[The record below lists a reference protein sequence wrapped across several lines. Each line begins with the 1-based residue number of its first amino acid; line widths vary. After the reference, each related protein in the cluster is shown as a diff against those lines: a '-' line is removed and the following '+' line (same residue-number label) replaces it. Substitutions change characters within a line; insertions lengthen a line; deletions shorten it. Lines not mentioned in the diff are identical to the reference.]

1 MKLSSLTY
9 LALCGAILASC
20 KGNKASEE
28 VPAGIVDPFDYT
40 LTVNNID
47 GEDSTF
53 VYLYDYDAIVSSRN
67 PAPEAIID
75 SVMVANSTAVFTVN
89 EATAPV
95 VILRLGSGSGFTIF
109 PEAGDNSY
117 DVAERKGSGALAQ
130 KYAAYNDT
138 IRAIYEMAEAKAPAA
153 KTPEY
158 KIFADSVN
166 NLISLLKD
174 VTLEENL
181 NNGFGYYL
189 LSQNAADMT
198 SAQLDSILAKAPRFA
213 NANLIQNAKDIIQ
226 KYEATSA
233 GCKYTDFTITNES
246 GDVSL
251 SQYVKPGQYTLV
263 DFWASWCGPCKR
275 AIADLKKNYDD
286 LHAKG
291 LNVVGVTVWEDSAD
305 TKKWLEEN
313 PLPWD
318 IILDAQRVPTDIYGI
333 RGIPTLV
340 LVGPDG
346 TIIARSY
353 DEEEILEAF
362 NAAIENT
369 DQQ

>member
-89 EATAPV
+89 DATTPV

-138 IRAIYEMAEAKAPAA
+138 IRAIYEMAEAKAPAP

-263 DFWASWCGPCKR
+263 DFWASWCPWC
-275 AIADLKKNYDD
+275 I
-286 LHAKG
+286 KG
-291 LNVVGVTVWEDSAD
+291 LPALKEIYNDYKDKGLILVGVAVRDEAEA
-305 TKKWLEEN
+305 TKGAVEKYEITWPVIYNAERKPYE
-313 PLPWD
+313 
-318 IILDAQRVPTDIYGI
+318 IYGMT
-333 RGIPTLV
+333 GIPHLM
-340 LVGPDG
+340 LIGPNG
-346 TIIARSY
+346 KIVSRGEGAKKIR
-353 DEEEILEAF
+353 ERLEQAF
-362 NAAIENT
+362 SA
-369 DQQ
+369 Q